1 MKNQNMICRVIGAIM
16 ILVGV
21 VLFALSIKVNSGYG
35 AGFRFV
41 RWGNVNLGAVL
52 IVLLVFEVVAY
63 VALYNI
69 QPWMQILK
77 VAMLGTAVVFGIVF
91 IVSLNFYFERM
102 SLLQFIIYLGL
113 IGIGTGLLI
122 RGRLADRKKD
132 TDKYSEE

>member
-1 MKNQNMICRVIGAIM
+1 MKNQNMICRVIGAVM

-21 VLFALSIKVNSGYG
+21 ILFALSVKVNSGYG
-35 AGFRFV
+35 YGFRFV

-113 IGIGTGLLI
+113 IGIGAGLLI
-122 RGRLADRKKD
+122 RGRMGERKKD
-132 TDKYSEE
+132 TEKDSDD

>member
-1 MKNQNMICRVIGAIM
+1 MKNQNLICRVIGAVM

-35 AGFRFV
+35 YGFRFV

-52 IVLLVFEVVAY
+52 IVLLVFEAVAY

-69 QPWMQILK
+69 QPWMKVLK
-77 VAMLGTAVVFGIVF
+77 ISMIGTAVVFGIVF

-113 IGIGTGLLI
+113 IAIGAGLLI
-122 RGRLADRKKD
+122 RGRLGDGKKD
-132 TDKYSEE
+132 KENKED

>member
-1 MKNQNMICRVIGAIM
+1 MKNQNLICRVIGAVM

-35 AGFRFV
+35 YGFRFV

-52 IVLLVFEVVAY
+52 IVLLVFEAVAY

-69 QPWMQILK
+69 QPWMKVLK
-77 VAMLGTAVVFGIVF
+77 ISMIGTAVVFGIVF

-113 IGIGTGLLI
+113 IAIGAGLLI
-122 RGRLADRKKD
+122 RGRLGDGKKD
-132 TDKYSEE
+132 KENKEN

>member
-1 MKNQNMICRVIGAIM
+1 MKNKNMICRVIGAIM

-35 AGFRFV
+35 YGFRFV

-52 IVLLVFEVVAY
+52 IVFEVVAY

-113 IGIGTGLLI
+113 IGIGAGLLI

-132 TDKYSEE
+132 AEKDSEE

>member
-1 MKNQNMICRVIGAIM
+1 MKNKNMICRVIGAVM

-35 AGFRFV
+35 YGFRFV

-69 QPWMQILK
+69 QPWMEILI
-77 VAMLGTAVVFGIVF
+77 VAMLGTSVVFGIVF

-102 SLLQFIIYLGL
+102 SLLQFIIYHGL
-113 IGIGTGLLI
+113 IGIGAGLLI

-132 TDKYSEE
+132 AEKDSEE

>member
-1 MKNQNMICRVIGAIM
+1 M
-16 ILVGV
+16 
-21 VLFALSIKVNSGYG
+21 VNSGYG

-41 RWGNVNLGAVL
+41 TWGNVNLGAVL

-113 IGIGTGLLI
+113 IGIGAGLLI

-132 TDKYSEE
+132 AEKDSEE

>member
-1 MKNQNMICRVIGAIM
+1 M

-21 VLFALSIKVNSGYG
+21 VLFALSINVNSGYG
-35 AGFRFV
+35 YGFRFV

-113 IGIGTGLLI
+113 IGIGAGLLI

-132 TDKYSEE
+132 AEKDSEE

>member
-1 MKNQNMICRVIGAIM
+1 MKNQNLICRVIGAVM

-21 VLFALSIKVNSGYG
+21 ILFALSIKVNSGYG
-35 AGFRFV
+35 YGFRFV

-52 IVLLVFEVVAY
+52 IVLLVFEAVAY

-69 QPWMQILK
+69 QPWMKVLK
-77 VAMLGTAVVFGIVF
+77 ISMIGTAVVFGIVF

-113 IGIGTGLLI
+113 IAIGAGLLI
-122 RGRLADRKKD
+122 RGRLGDGKKD
-132 TDKYSEE
+132 KENKED

>member
-1 MKNQNMICRVIGAIM
+1 MKNQNLICRVIGAVM

-21 VLFALSIKVNSGYG
+21 ILFALSIKVNSSYGY
-35 AGFRFV
+35 GFRFV

-52 IVLLVFEVVAY
+52 IVLLVFEAVAY

-69 QPWMQILK
+69 QPWMKVLK
-77 VAMLGTAVVFGIVF
+77 ISMIGTAVVFGIVF

-113 IGIGTGLLI
+113 IAIGAGLLI
-122 RGRLADRKKD
+122 RGRLGDGKKD
-132 TDKYSEE
+132 KENKED